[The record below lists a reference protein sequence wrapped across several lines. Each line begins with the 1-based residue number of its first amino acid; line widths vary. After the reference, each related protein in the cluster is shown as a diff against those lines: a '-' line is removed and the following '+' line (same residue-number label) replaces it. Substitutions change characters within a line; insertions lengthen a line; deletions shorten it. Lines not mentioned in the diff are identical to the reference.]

1 MIYSPKKNIEAFIEA
16 KNQEIQS
23 IKGKIITEKVT
34 YEEMETAKSHL
45 DKLKQSQIDLSKES
59 FDELKDTLRNSHHAV
74 NDLVQQK
81 GLMNNEV
88 DSKKKELQ

>member
-23 IKGKIITEKVT
+23 IKGKILTEKVT

-45 DKLKQSQIDLSKES
+45 DKLKQAQIDLSKEG
-59 FDELKDTLRNSHHAV
+59 FEDLKDTLRNSHHAV

-81 GLMNNEV
+81 GLINNEV
-88 DSKKKELQ
+88 DGKKKEL